1 MATPK
6 APMSTASRVRVML
19 AEEQEQI
26 YEEIIQFERME
37 YVSPQMRELIMDVW
51 PELAPKRPPE
61 DAEPPGELDS
71 QFRAAAASLAVSA
84 AACDAVSWH
93 SGFRGGS
100 PMLNVKRREFITP
113 LGGAAATWPLAARA
127 QQRVM
132 LSDRIRS

>member
-1 MATPK
+1 VVTPHNCCGAVLVEE
-6 APMSTASRVRVML
+6 APS
-19 AEEQEQI
+19 
-26 YEEIIQFERME
+26 
-37 YVSPQMRELIMDVW
+37 W
-51 PELAPKRPPE
+51 PHPNAKRPPE
-61 DAEPPGELDS
+61 DAEPPGDEDLDS

-127 QQRVM
+127 QQRAM
-132 LSDRIRS
+132 LGDRIRP

>member
-93 SGFRGGS
+93 SGFRGGEPHAQRKTTRVHHPARRRS
-100 PMLNVKRREFITP
+100 GNVAARGAR
-113 LGGAAATWPLAARA
+113 AAASNAE
-127 QQRVM
+127 
-132 LSDRIRS
+132 

>member
-6 APMSTASRVRVML
+6 RKAAARGCRASGGR
-19 AEEQEQI
+19 
-26 YEEIIQFERME
+26 
-37 YVSPQMRELIMDVW
+37 
-51 PELAPKRPPE
+51 
-61 DAEPPGELDS
+61 GLDS

-127 QQRVM
+127 QQRAM
-132 LSDRIRS
+132 LGDRIRP